1 MNPTASFVLALLA
14 LVASVASAVA
24 AGWAVRQTWKYQ
36 RRARLH
42 LEWPTAVSLAGGHA
56 WHSASVAIVN
66 HGNAPARDVT
76 VLASTVDGGDL
87 LTLREIPE
95 GESVTINVPVEQ
107 VRRLSSLPGMFE
119 RIGAKRGVGQVTVT
133 LRWRKEATDAFRTL
147 SESRDYSRA

>member
-14 LVASVASAVA
+14 LIASIASAVA

-42 LEWPTAVSLAGGHA
+42 LEWPRAVSLAGGHS
-56 WHSASVAIVN
+56 WHSAAVAIVN

-76 VLASTVDGGDL
+76 VAASTVQGGDL

-95 GESVTINVPVEQ
+95 GDSVTVNVPVER
-107 VRRLSSLPGMFE
+107 VRRLFALPGMFE
-119 RIGAKRGVGQVTVT
+119 RVGSASAARPVTVT
-133 LRWRKEATDAFRTL
+133 LRWRKEATDAFRTH
-147 SESRDYSRA
+147 SESRDYGAL

>member
-14 LVASVASAVA
+14 LIASVASAIA

-42 LEWPTAVSLAGGHA
+42 LEWPAAVSLAGGHA

-66 HGNAPARDVT
+66 HGSAPARDVT
-76 VLASTVDGGDL
+76 VLASTVDGGEL

-95 GESVTINVPVEQ
+95 GESVTINVPVEY
-107 VRRLSSLPGMFE
+107 VRRLSALPGMFE
-119 RIGAKRGVGQVTVT
+119 RVGPSTVRPVTVT
-133 LRWRKEATDAFRTL
+133 LRWRKEATDAFRIH
-147 SESRDYSRA
+147 SEARDYGRA

>member
-14 LVASVASAVA
+14 LIASVASAVA

-42 LEWPTAVSLAGGHA
+42 LEWPASVSLAGGHA
-56 WHSASVAIVN
+56 WHSAAVAIVN

-95 GESVTINVPVEQ
+95 GEAVTINVPVEY
-107 VRRLSSLPGMFE
+107 VRKLSAVPGMFE
-119 RIGAKRGVGQVTVT
+119 RKGAAGRPRPVTVT
-133 LRWRKEATDAFRTL
+133 LRWRKEATDAFRTH

>member
-14 LVASVASAVA
+14 LIASVASAVA

-42 LEWPTAVSLAGGHA
+42 LEWPVNVSLAGGHS
-56 WHSASVAIVN
+56 WHSASVTIVN

-76 VLASTVDGGDL
+76 VLASTVEGGDL

-95 GESVTINVPVEQ
+95 GEAVTINVPVEF
-107 VRRLSSLPGMFE
+107 VRRLSAVPGMFE
-119 RIGAKRGVGQVTVT
+119 RKGAAGTLRPVTVT
-133 LRWRKEATDAFRTL
+133 LRWRKEATDDFRTR
-147 SESRDYSRA
+147 SESRDYSHR